1 MSIQQCRDIA
11 TTRNGKCLS
20 SNFVTHR
27 HKLRWYCNETQQ
39 EFTASLQEVINGKWC
54 DKKEAE
60 AEEEAE
66 EMESFMKEEDKN
78 DKIKEVLYKLT
89 GKEFSSSK
97 PRWLYGLE
105 LDGYNEELEL
115 GYIIKTVNC
124 YKALLGSDDVSPYI
138 EYMTIKELAINNDK
152 VIIEIPYWVK
162 NFEDYIIDK
171 LES

>member
-11 TTRNGKCLS
+11 ITRNGKCLS
-20 SNFVTHR
+20 NTFVTHR

-39 EFTASLQEVINGKWC
+39 EFIASLQDVMNGKWG
-54 DKKEAE
+54 DNTTPSV
-60 AEEEAE
+60 EEEI
-66 EMESFMKEEDKN
+66 ESFVKEEDKN
-78 DKIKEVLYKLT
+78 DKIREVLHKLT
-89 GKEFSSSK
+89 GKEFMTSK

-115 GYIIKTVNC
+115 GYIIKNIDC
-124 YKALLGSDDVSPYI
+124 YKALLGGDDVSSYV
-138 EYMTIKELAINNDK
+138 EYMTIKELAINNDT